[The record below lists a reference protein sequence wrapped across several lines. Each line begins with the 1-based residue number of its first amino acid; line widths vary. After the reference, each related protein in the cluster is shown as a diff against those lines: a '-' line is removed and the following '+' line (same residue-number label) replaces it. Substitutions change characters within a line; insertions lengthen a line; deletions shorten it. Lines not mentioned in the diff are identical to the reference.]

1 MVVEE
6 DEFPAAEEEDNFSAA
21 VERVMVPAAVER
33 VMVPAAVERVMVP
46 AAVEQA
52 KFPAGLRVL
61 AVDDDAV
68 CLRVL
73 EVLLNICQFIREH
86 SRSPSSSSFALTH

>member
-6 DEFPAAEEEDNFSAA
+6 DEFPAAEEEDNLSAA

-33 VMVPAAVERVMVP
+33 FMVPAAVEK
-46 AAVEQA
+46 A